1 MGYRNNSSFLPKMFI
16 ITVIM
21 YVNTF
26 VTYDVTIIKI
36 KDKKILKLKIKNS
49 MPMHGLNCSI

>member
-21 YVNTF
+21 YINTF

-36 KDKKILKLKIKNS
+36 KDIKITKRSDIVQKL
-49 MPMHGLNCSI
+49 

>member
-1 MGYRNNSSFLPKMFI
+1 MSILAI
-16 ITVIM
+16 IAM

-36 KDKKILKLKIKNS
+36 KDKKIIKRTDIARI
-49 MPMHGLNCSI
+49 LYF